1 MTSEKV
7 NSTIKNAVSKLLTQG
22 EIALI
27 AGVIGIFVVLII
39 PIPPFLLDLLITVN
53 ISVTLLLLLVTL
65 HAKGPLELSTFPSI
79 LLFLT
84 LFRLSL
90 NVASTRQILLQGYGG
105 QVIAS
110 FGEFV
115 VGGNI
120 IVGMV
125 VFLIIIVIQFI
136 VITKGATRIS
146 EVAARFTLDAMPGK
160 QMSIDAD
167 LNAGLITEEQARK
180 RRELISKE
188 AEFHGAMDGAS
199 KFVSGDAIAGIVIVM
214 INIVGGIVMGV
225 RSGMSVTD
233 AMQHYTILTVGDGLV
248 SQIPSFII
256 ATASAVIIT
265 KTSSSENLGKD
276 LSSQMLSQPN
286 AIAFASGILAVFS
299 IIPGLPKFPFM
310 ILAGFFGILFFL
322 LKKSNKKFFMEE
334 LQENEIK
341 KNVREPQSEEDV
353 EKLLHV
359 DRMGIEVGYKIVPLV
374 DPQKNGGILER
385 INTLRRQ
392 LARDMGMIVP
402 PIRVRDN
409 LHLDANQ
416 YLIKIRGQD
425 VAKGELF
432 PDCYLAIDSGATT
445 KSIDG
450 IKTTDPAYGLPALW
464 ITGSVKDEAEAS
476 GYTIVDPASIMITH
490 LTEIIKNHAYEIL
503 CREDVQRLIENLKKE
518 SPSVVEELTPSVM
531 PLGSV
536 QEVLKN
542 LLKEQIPIRDMATIL
557 ETIADYVTTTKDT
570 EILTEY
576 VRQRLSRT
584 ICQKYQN
591 TEGKIGVIS
600 FDPQLE
606 QTIANAIHKTER
618 GNVLAIEP
626 LMAQKLID
634 KLTEVVRGSLAT
646 GYEVV
651 LLTSSNIRSHIRH
664 LIENTLPQVAV
675 LSYKEVSSG
684 VKIDSLGIVKL

>member
-1 MTSEKV
+1 MTSNKV
-7 NSTIKNAVSKLLTQG
+7 NPTQKTSVSKFLTQG

-27 AGVIGIFVVLII
+27 TGVIGIFVVLII
-39 PIPPFLLDLLITVN
+39 PIPPFILDLLITVN

-65 HAKGPLELSTFPSI
+65 HAKGPLDLSTFPSL

-90 NVASTRQILLQGYGG
+90 NVASTRQILLHGYGG

-115 VGGNI
+115 VGGNVV
-120 IVGMV
+120 VGMV

-167 LNAGLITEEQARK
+167 LNAGLITEDQARH

-199 KFVSGDAIAGIVIVM
+199 KFVSGDAIAGIVIVL
-214 INIVGGIVMGV
+214 INIVGGMVMGV
-225 RSGMSVTD
+225 RNGMPV
-233 AMQHYTILTVGDGLV
+233 AEALQHYTILTVGDGLV

-265 KTSSSENLGKD
+265 KTSSSENLGRD
-276 LSSQMLSQPN
+276 LTGQMFSQPN
-286 AIAFASGILAVFS
+286 AVAFASGILAVFS
-299 IIPGLPKFPFM
+299 IIPGLPKLPFM
-310 ILAGFFGILFFL
+310 IFAGFFGILFFL
-322 LKKSNKKFFMEE
+322 LKKSGKKLVMEE
-334 LQENEIK
+334 SKERETK
-341 KNVREPQSEEDV
+341 KNAHEPSSEEDV
-353 EKLLHV
+353 ERLLHV

-374 DPQKNGGILER
+374 DPLKNGGILER
-385 INTLRRQ
+385 INALRRQ
-392 LARDMGMIVP
+392 MARDMGMIVP

-409 LHLDANQ
+409 LHLGANQ
-416 YLIKIRGQD
+416 YVIKIRGQD
-425 VAKGELF
+425 IAKGDVF
-432 PDCYLAIDSGATT
+432 PECYLAIDSGGTT

-450 IKTTDPAYGLPALW
+450 TKTTDPAYGLPAVW
-464 ITGSVKDEAEAS
+464 ITGSVKDDAEAS
-476 GYTIVDPASIMITH
+476 GYTIVDPVSVMITH

-503 CREDVQRLIENLKKE
+503 CREDVQKLIENLKKE
-518 SPSVVEELTPSVM
+518 SPSLIEELTPSVL

-557 ETIADYVTTTKDT
+557 ETIADYVTATKDT
-570 EILTEY
+570 ELLTEY

-591 TEGKIGVIS
+591 VEGKIGVIS

-606 QTIANAIHKTER
+606 QAIANAIHKTDR
-618 GNVLAIEP
+618 GNLLALEP

-634 KLTEVVRGSLAT
+634 KLTEVIRGSLAT

-664 LIENTLPQVAV
+664 LIENALPQVAV

-684 VKIDSLGIVKL
+684 VKIDSVGIVKL

>member
-1 MTSEKV
+1 MTSNKV
-7 NSTIKNAVSKLLTQG
+7 NPTQKTSVSKFLTQG
-22 EIALI
+22 EIVLI

-39 PIPPFLLDLLITVN
+39 PIPPFILDLLITVN

-65 HAKGPLELSTFPSI
+65 HAKGPLDLSTFPSI

-90 NVASTRQILLQGYGG
+90 NVASTRQILLHGYGG

-115 VGGNI
+115 VGGNVV
-120 IVGMV
+120 VGMV

-167 LNAGLITEEQARK
+167 LNAGLITEEQARH

-199 KFVSGDAIAGIVIVM
+199 KFVSGDAIAGIVIVL
-214 INIVGGIVMGV
+214 INIVGGMVMGV
-225 RSGMSVTD
+225 RNGMPV
-233 AMQHYTILTVGDGLV
+233 AEALQHYTILTVGDGLV

-265 KTSSSENLGKD
+265 KTSSSENLGRD
-276 LSSQMLSQPN
+276 LTGQMFSQPN
-286 AIAFASGILAVFS
+286 AVAFASGILAIFS
-299 IIPGLPKFPFM
+299 IIPGLPKLPFM
-310 ILAGFFGILFFL
+310 IFAGFFGILFFL
-322 LKKSNKKFFMEE
+322 LKKSSKKLIMEE
-334 LQENEIK
+334 SKGNEIK
-341 KNVREPQSEEDV
+341 KNSQEPPSEEDV

-374 DPQKNGGILER
+374 DPLKNGGILER
-385 INTLRRQ
+385 INALRRQ
-392 LARDMGMIVP
+392 MARDMGMIVP

-409 LHLDANQ
+409 LHLGANQ
-416 YLIKIRGQD
+416 YVIKIRGQD
-425 VAKGELF
+425 IAKGDLF
-432 PDCYLAIDSGATT
+432 PECYLAIDSGGTT

-450 IKTTDPAYGLPALW
+450 TKTTDPAYGLPAVW
-464 ITGSVKDEAEAS
+464 ITGSVKDDAEAS
-476 GYTIVDPASIMITH
+476 GYTIVDPVSVMITH

-503 CREDVQRLIENLKKE
+503 CREDVQKLIENLKKE
-518 SPSVVEELTPSVM
+518 SPSLIEELTPSVL

-557 ETIADYVTTTKDT
+557 ETIADYVTATKDT
-570 EILTEY
+570 ELLTEY

-591 TEGKIGVIS
+591 VEGKIGVIS

-606 QTIANAIHKTER
+606 QAIANAIHKTDR
-618 GNVLAIEP
+618 GNLLALEP

-634 KLTEVVRGSLAT
+634 KLTEVIRGSLAT

-664 LIENTLPQVAV
+664 LIENALPQVAV

-684 VKIDSLGIVKL
+684 VKIDSVGTVKL

>member
-1 MTSEKV
+1 M
-7 NSTIKNAVSKLLTQG
+7 KNHVGNIASKG

-27 AGVIGIFVVLII
+27 VGVIGIFVVLII
-39 PIPPFLLDLLITVN
+39 PIPPVLLDLLITIN
-53 ISVTLLLLLVTL
+53 ISTTLLLLLVTL
-65 HAKGPLELSTFPSI
+65 HAKGPLDLSTFPSI

-110 FGEFV
+110 FGDFV

-120 IVGMV
+120 VVGMV

-136 VITKGATRIS
+136 VITKGTTRIS

-167 LNAGLITEEQARK
+167 LNAGLITEEQARN

-199 KFVSGDAIAGIVIVM
+199 KFVSGDAIAGIIIVL
-214 INIVGGIVMGV
+214 INIVGGIVMGM
-225 RSGMSVTD
+225 RQGMSAAD
-233 AMQHYTILTVGDGLV
+233 ALQHYVILTVGDGLV

-256 ATASAVIIT
+256 ATSSAVIIT

-276 LSSQMLSQPN
+276 LSGQMLNQPN
-286 AIAFASGILAVFS
+286 AVAFAGGILAIFS
-299 IIPGLPKFPFM
+299 IIPGLPKLPFI
-310 ILAGFFGILFFL
+310 ILAGFFWVLFFL
-322 LKKSNKKFFMEE
+322 LKRSSAKFAVEE
-334 LQENEIK
+334 MSKER
-341 KNVREPQSEEDV
+341 KNNVQEPQSEEGV
-353 EKLLHV
+353 EKLFHV

-385 INTLRRQ
+385 INALRRQ
-392 LARDMGMIVP
+392 MARDMGMIVP

-409 LHLDANQ
+409 LQLGANQ
-416 YLIKIRGQD
+416 YVIKIRGQD
-425 VAKGELF
+425 VAKGDIF
-432 PDCYLAIDSGATT
+432 PDCYLAIDSGTTT
-445 KSIDG
+445 KSVEG
-450 IKTTDPAYGLPALW
+450 TKTFDPAYGLPALW
-464 ITGSVKDEAEAS
+464 ISGAGKEDAEAS
-476 GYTIVDPASIMITH
+476 GYTIVDPVSVMITH
-490 LTEIIKNHAYEIL
+490 LTEIISNYAHEIL
-503 CREDVQRLIENLKKE
+503 CREDVQKLIENLKKE
-518 SPSVVEELTPSVM
+518 SPTVVDELTPGIM
-531 PLGSV
+531 PLGNV

-542 LLKEQIPIRDMATIL
+542 LLKEHVPIRDMATIL
-557 ETIADYVTTTKDT
+557 ETIADHVPSTKDT
-570 EILTEY
+570 ELLTEY

-584 ICQKYQN
+584 ICQRYQN
-591 TEGKIGVIS
+591 GEGKIGVVS

-618 GNVLAIEP
+618 GNVLALEP
-626 LMAQKLID
+626 NMAQKLID
-634 KLTEVVRGSLAT
+634 KLIEVVRGTLAS

-651 LLTSSNIRSHIRH
+651 LLTSSHVRSHVRR

-675 LSYKEVSSG
+675 LSYKEISSG
-684 VKIDSLGIVKL
+684 VKIDSIGIVKL

>member
-1 MTSEKV
+1 MVADKGSPMVK
-7 NSTIKNAVSKLLTQG
+7 SSVSKLLTQG
-22 EIALI
+22 ELALI

-39 PIPPFLLDLLITVN
+39 PIPPFFLDLLITLN

-65 HAKGPLELSTFPSI
+65 HAKGPLDLSTFPSI

-105 QVIAS
+105 QVIGA

-115 VGGNI
+115 VGGNV

-136 VITKGATRIS
+136 VITKGTTRIS

-199 KFVSGDAIAGIVIVM
+199 KFVSGDAIAGIVIVL
-214 INIVGGIVMGV
+214 INIVGGIIMGM
-225 RSGMSVTD
+225 RNGMSVAD
-233 AMQHYTILTVGDGLV
+233 AMKHYTILTVGDGLV

-265 KTSSSENLGKD
+265 KTSSSENLGRD
-276 LSSQMLSQPN
+276 LSGQMLSQPN
-286 AIAFASGILAVFS
+286 AVAFASGILTVFC
-299 IIPGLPKFPFM
+299 IIPGLPKLPFM
-310 ILAGFFGILFFL
+310 VLAGFFGVLFFL
-322 LKKSNKKFFMEE
+322 LRKSSKKPTIEGLSDVEVRKKV
-334 LQENEIK
+334 QESH
-341 KNVREPQSEEDV
+341 SEEDV

-385 INTLRRQ
+385 INSLRRQ
-392 LARDMGMIVP
+392 MARDMGMIVP

-409 LHLDANQ
+409 LHLGANQ
-416 YLIKIRGQD
+416 YVIKIRGQD
-425 VAKGELF
+425 IAKGDLF

-445 KSIDG
+445 KSIEG
-450 IKTTDPAYGLPALW
+450 MKTTDPAYGLSALW
-464 ITGSVKDEAEAS
+464 ITGADKDEAETS
-476 GYTIVDPASIMITH
+476 GYTIVDPSSVMITH
-490 LTEIIKNHAYEIL
+490 LTEIIKGHAFEIL
-503 CREDVQRLIENLKKE
+503 CREDVQKLIENLKKE
-518 SPSVVEELTPSVM
+518 SPSVVEELSPNVM

-542 LLKEQIPIRDMATIL
+542 LLKEQVPIRDMATIL
-557 ETIADYVTTTKDT
+557 ETIADYVTMTKDT
-570 EILTEY
+570 ELLTEY
-576 VRQRLSRT
+576 VRQKLSRT

-591 TEGKIGVIS
+591 VEGKIGVVS

-606 QTIANAIHKTER
+606 QTIANAIHKTDR
-618 GNVLAIEP
+618 GNLLALEP

-634 KLTEVVRGSLAT
+634 KLIEVVKSSLVT

-651 LLTSSNIRSHIRH
+651 LLTSSNIRSHVRH
-664 LIENTLPQVAV
+664 LIENALPQVAV
-675 LSYKEVSSG
+675 LSYKEISSG
-684 VKIDSLGIVKL
+684 VKIDPLGMVKL

>member
-1 MTSEKV
+1 MASEKV
-7 NSTIKNAVSKLLTQG
+7 NPTIKNAVSKLLTQG

-322 LKKSNKKFFMEE
+322 LRKSNKKFFMEE

-518 SPSVVEELTPSVM
+518 SPSVVEELTPGVM

-606 QTIANAIHKTER
+606 QTIASAIHKTER

-664 LIENTLPQVAV
+664 LIENALPQVAV

>member
-1 MTSEKV
+1 M
-7 NSTIKNAVSKLLTQG
+7 KNHVGNLISKG

-27 AGVIGIFVVLII
+27 VGVIGIFVVLII
-39 PIPPFLLDLLITVN
+39 PIPPILLDLLITVN

-65 HAKGPLELSTFPSI
+65 HAKGPLDLSTFPSI

-90 NVASTRQILLQGYGG
+90 NVAATRQILLQGYGG

-167 LNAGLITEEQARK
+167 LNTGLITEEQAK
-180 RRELISKE
+180 TRRELISKE

-199 KFVSGDAIAGIVIVM
+199 KFVSGDAIAGIIIVL
-214 INIVGGIVMGV
+214 INIVGGIVMGM
-225 RSGMSVTD
+225 RQGMPATD
-233 AMQHYTILTVGDGLV
+233 ALQHYTILTVGDGLV

-265 KTSSSENLGKD
+265 KTSSSESLGKD
-276 LSSQMLSQPN
+276 LSGQMLSQPN
-286 AIAFASGILAVFS
+286 AVAFAGGILAIFS
-299 IIPGLPKFPFM
+299 IIPGLPKLPFM

-322 LKKSNKKFFMEE
+322 LKRSSKKLAVEEMEQRE
-334 LQENEIK
+334 TK
-341 KNVREPQSEEDV
+341 KNAHEPQSEEGV
-353 EKLLHV
+353 EKLFHV

-385 INTLRRQ
+385 INALRRQ
-392 LARDMGMIVP
+392 MARDMGMIVP

-409 LHLDANQ
+409 LQLGANQ
-416 YLIKIRGQD
+416 YVIKIRGQD
-425 VAKGELF
+425 VAKGDIF
-432 PDCYLAIDSGATT
+432 SDCYLAIDSGTTT
-445 KSIDG
+445 KSVEG
-450 IKTTDPAYGLPALW
+450 TKTFDPAYGLPALW
-464 ITGSVKDEAEAS
+464 ISGAGKEDAEAS
-476 GYTIVDPASIMITH
+476 GYTIVDPVSVMITH

-503 CREDVQRLIENLKKE
+503 CREDVQKLIENLKKE
-518 SPSVVEELTPSVM
+518 SPTIVDELTPGIM
-531 PLGSV
+531 PLGNV

-542 LLKEQIPIRDMATIL
+542 LLKEHVPIRDMATIL
-557 ETIADYVTTTKDT
+557 ETIADHVPTTKDT
-570 EILTEY
+570 ELLTEY

-584 ICQKYQN
+584 ICQRYQN
-591 TEGKIGVIS
+591 GEGKIGVVS

-606 QTIANAIHKTER
+606 QSIANAIHKTER
-618 GNVLAIEP
+618 GNVLALEP
-626 LMAQKLID
+626 NMAQKLID
-634 KLTEVVRGSLAT
+634 RLIEVIKGSLAS

-651 LLTSSNIRSHIRH
+651 LLTSSNVRSHVRR
-664 LIENTLPQVAV
+664 LIENALPQVAV
-675 LSYKEVSSG
+675 LSYKEISSG
-684 VKIDSLGIVKL
+684 VKIDSVGIVKL

>member
-1 MTSEKV
+1 MTSNKV
-7 NSTIKNAVSKLLTQG
+7 NPTQKTSVSKYLTQG

-39 PIPPFLLDLLITVN
+39 PIPPFILDLLITVN

-65 HAKGPLELSTFPSI
+65 HAKGPLDLSTFPSI

-90 NVASTRQILLQGYGG
+90 NVASTRQILLHGYGG

-115 VGGNI
+115 VGGNVV
-120 IVGMV
+120 VGMV

-167 LNAGLITEEQARK
+167 LNAGLITEEQARH

-199 KFVSGDAIAGIVIVM
+199 KFVSGDAIAGIVIVL
-214 INIVGGIVMGV
+214 INIVGGMVMGV
-225 RSGMSVTD
+225 RNGMPV
-233 AMQHYTILTVGDGLV
+233 AEALQHYTILTVGDGLV

-265 KTSSSENLGKD
+265 KTSSSENLGRD
-276 LSSQMLSQPN
+276 LTGQMFSQPN
-286 AIAFASGILAVFS
+286 AVAFASGILAVFS
-299 IIPGLPKFPFM
+299 IIPGLPKLPFM
-310 ILAGFFGILFFL
+310 IFAGFFGILFFL
-322 LKKSNKKFFMEE
+322 LKKSGKKLVMEE
-334 LQENEIK
+334 SKERETK
-341 KNVREPQSEEDV
+341 KNAHEPSSEEDV
-353 EKLLHV
+353 ERLLHV

-374 DPQKNGGILER
+374 DPLKNGGILER
-385 INTLRRQ
+385 INALRRQ
-392 LARDMGMIVP
+392 MARDMGMIVP

-409 LHLDANQ
+409 LHLGANQ
-416 YLIKIRGQD
+416 YVIKIRGQD
-425 VAKGELF
+425 IAKGDVFSE
-432 PDCYLAIDSGATT
+432 CYLAIDSGGTT

-450 IKTTDPAYGLPALW
+450 TKTTDPAYGLPAVW
-464 ITGSVKDEAEAS
+464 ITGSVKDDAEAS
-476 GYTIVDPASIMITH
+476 GYTIVDPVSVMITH

-503 CREDVQRLIENLKKE
+503 CREDVQKLIENLKKE
-518 SPSVVEELTPSVM
+518 SPSLIEELTPSVL

-557 ETIADYVTTTKDT
+557 ETIADYVTATRDT
-570 EILTEY
+570 ELLTEY

-591 TEGKIGVIS
+591 VEGKIGVIS

-606 QTIANAIHKTER
+606 QAIANAIHKTDR
-618 GNVLAIEP
+618 GNLLALEP

-634 KLTEVVRGSLAT
+634 KLTEVIRGSLAT
-646 GYEVV
+646 GYDVV

-664 LIENTLPQVAV
+664 LIENALPQVAV

-684 VKIDSLGIVKL
+684 VKIDSVGIVKL

>member
-1 MTSEKV
+1 M
-7 NSTIKNAVSKLLTQG
+7 KNHDGDLISKG

-27 AGVIGIFVVLII
+27 VGVIGIFVVLII
-39 PIPPFLLDLLITVN
+39 PIPPILLDLLVTVN

-65 HAKGPLELSTFPSI
+65 HAKGPLDLSTFPSI

-167 LNAGLITEEQARK
+167 LNTGLITEEQAK
-180 RRELISKE
+180 TRRELISKE

-199 KFVSGDAIAGIVIVM
+199 KFVSGDAIAGIIIVL
-214 INIVGGIVMGV
+214 INIVGGIVMGM
-225 RSGMSVTD
+225 RQGMSATD
-233 AMQHYTILTVGDGLV
+233 ALQHYAILTVGDGLV

-256 ATASAVIIT
+256 ATASAIIIT

-276 LSSQMLSQPN
+276 LSGQMLNQPN
-286 AIAFASGILAVFS
+286 AVALAGGILAIFS
-299 IIPGLPKFPFM
+299 IIPGLPKLPFM

-322 LKKSNKKFFMEE
+322 LKRSSKKLAVEEMEQRE
-334 LQENEIK
+334 TK
-341 KNVREPQSEEDV
+341 KNAHEPQSEEGV
-353 EKLLHV
+353 EKLFHV

-385 INTLRRQ
+385 INALRRQ
-392 LARDMGMIVP
+392 MARDMGMIVP

-409 LHLDANQ
+409 LQLGANQ
-416 YLIKIRGQD
+416 YVIKIRGQD
-425 VAKGELF
+425 VAKGDIF
-432 PDCYLAIDSGATT
+432 SDCYLAIDSGTTT
-445 KSIDG
+445 KSVEG
-450 IKTTDPAYGLPALW
+450 TKTFDPAYGLPALW
-464 ITGSVKDEAEAS
+464 ISGAGKDDAEAS
-476 GYTIVDPASIMITH
+476 GYTIVDPVSVMITH

-503 CREDVQRLIENLKKE
+503 CREDVQKLIENLKKE
-518 SPSVVEELTPSVM
+518 SPTIVDELTPGIM
-531 PLGSV
+531 PLGNV

-542 LLKEQIPIRDMATIL
+542 LLKEHVPIRDMATIL
-557 ETIADYVTTTKDT
+557 ETIADHVPTTKDT
-570 EILTEY
+570 ELLTEY

-584 ICQKYQN
+584 ICQRYQN
-591 TEGKIGVIS
+591 GEGKIGVVS

-606 QTIANAIHKTER
+606 QSIANAIHKTER
-618 GNVLAIEP
+618 GNVLALEP
-626 LMAQKLID
+626 NMAQKLID
-634 KLTEVVRGSLAT
+634 RLIEVIKGSLAS

-651 LLTSSNIRSHIRH
+651 LLTSSNVRSHVRR
-664 LIENTLPQVAV
+664 LIENALPQVAV
-675 LSYKEVSSG
+675 LSYKEISSG
-684 VKIDSLGIVKL
+684 VKIDSVGIVKL

>member
-1 MTSEKV
+1 MASTKENPTRK
-7 NSTIKNAVSKLLTQG
+7 NSVGKFLTQG

-39 PIPPFLLDLLITVN
+39 PIPPFILDLLITVN

-65 HAKGPLELSTFPSI
+65 HAKGPLDLSTFPSI

-90 NVASTRQILLQGYGG
+90 NVASTRQILLHGYGG

-115 VGGNI
+115 VGGNVV
-120 IVGMV
+120 VGMV

-167 LNAGLITEEQARK
+167 LNAGLITEEQARH

-199 KFVSGDAIAGIVIVM
+199 KFVSGDAIAGIVIVL

-225 RSGMSVTD
+225 RHGMSITD
-233 AMQHYTILTVGDGLV
+233 ALQHYTILTVGDGLV

-265 KTSSSENLGKD
+265 KTSSSENLGRD
-276 LSSQMLSQPN
+276 LSKQMFSQPN
-286 AIAFASGILAVFS
+286 AVAFASGILAVFS
-299 IIPGLPKFPFM
+299 IIPGLPKLPFM
-310 ILAGFFGILFFL
+310 IFAGFFGILFFL
-322 LKKSNKKFFMEE
+322 LKKSSKKLILEE
-334 LQENEIK
+334 SKESEIK
-341 KNVREPQSEEDV
+341 RNAQEPQPEEDV

-359 DRMGIEVGYKIVPLV
+359 DRMGIEVGYKTVPLV

-385 INTLRRQ
+385 INALRRQ
-392 LARDMGMIVP
+392 MARDMGMIVP

-409 LHLDANQ
+409 LHLGANQ
-416 YLIKIRGQD
+416 YVIKIRGQD
-425 VAKGELF
+425 IAKGELF

-450 IKTTDPAYGLPALW
+450 MKTTDPAYGLPALW
-464 ITGSVKDEAEAS
+464 ITGEVKDEAEAS
-476 GYTIVDPASIMITH
+476 GYTIVDPVSVMITH

-503 CREDVQRLIENLKKE
+503 CREDVQKLIENLKKE
-518 SPSVVEELTPSVM
+518 SPSLVEELTPGVM
-531 PLGSV
+531 PLGSL

-557 ETIADYVTTTKDT
+557 ETIADYVTATKDT
-570 EILTEY
+570 ELLTEY

-591 TEGKIGVIS
+591 VEGKIGVIS

-606 QTIANAIHKTER
+606 QAIANAIHKTDR
-618 GNVLAIEP
+618 GNLLALEP
-626 LMAQKLID
+626 IMAQKLID
-634 KLTEVVRGSLAT
+634 KLTEVIRGSLAT

-664 LIENTLPQVAV
+664 LIENALPQVAV
-675 LSYKEVSSG
+675 LSYKEVSPG

>member
-1 MTSEKV
+1 MASEKV
-7 NSTIKNAVSKLLTQG
+7 SPTIKNAVSKLLTQG

-322 LKKSNKKFFMEE
+322 LRKSNKKFFMEE

-518 SPSVVEELTPSVM
+518 SPSVVEELTPGVM

-606 QTIANAIHKTER
+606 QTIASAIHKTER

-664 LIENTLPQVAV
+664 LIENALPQVAV
-675 LSYKEVSSG
+675 LSYKEVASG